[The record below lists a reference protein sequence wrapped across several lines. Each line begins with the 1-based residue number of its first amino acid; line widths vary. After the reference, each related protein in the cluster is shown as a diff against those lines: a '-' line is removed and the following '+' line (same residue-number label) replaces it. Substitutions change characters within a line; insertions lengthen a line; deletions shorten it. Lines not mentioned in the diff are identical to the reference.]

1 MFKKNK
7 LIAYYLLCIN
17 NGHISSIKS
26 LSKFFKWTIKKSCF
40 HQDMSIDK
48 ARDRFSGND
57 TNALV
62 AMMNSS
68 DIPLKDRNLAVW
80 ALGQLGDTRAAASLE
95 KLLAGKPC
103 EHASAVCQRELKKA
117 IRHCRGGANVTRW
130 AWKPFVL

>member
-1 MFKKNK
+1 MFGVG
-7 LIAYYLLCIN
+7 LILLAYGGVCLVIGAGVDDVLEK
-17 NGHISSIKS
+17 G
-26 LSKFFKWTIKKSCF
+26 
-40 HQDMSIDK
+40 
-48 ARDRFSGND
+48 RVRFSGND

-95 KLLAGKPC
+95 KLLTGKPC
-103 EHASAVCQRELKKA
+103 DHATVVCQRELRKA
-117 IRHCRGGANVTRW
+117 IRQCRGGANVTRW

>member
-1 MFKKNK
+1 MDPKAPIKRPALTRWLMLGVG
-7 LIAYYLLCIN
+7 LILLAYGGVCLVIGAGVDDVLE
-17 NGHISSIKS
+17 
-26 LSKFFKWTIKKSCF
+26 
-40 HQDMSIDK
+40 K
-48 ARDRFSGND
+48 ARVRFSGND

-95 KLLAGKPC
+95 KLLTGKPC
-103 EHASAVCQRELKKA
+103 DHATVVCQRELRKA
-117 IRHCRGGANVTRW
+117 IRQCRGGANVTRW

>member
-1 MFKKNK
+1 MPMDPKASKGRPA
-7 LIAYYLLCIN
+7 LILACAVGAGILLLGYGVMCLAI
-17 NGHISSIKS
+17 GAGVDGV
-26 LSKFFKWTIKKSCF
+26 LE
-40 HQDMSIDK
+40 K

-95 KLLAGKPC
+95 KLLTGKPC